1 VTARYRGRFA
11 PSPTG
16 DLHLGSA
23 AAALVAWLR
32 ARAAAGAFILRI
44 EDIDRPR
51 VVAGS
56 EARILDD
63 LRWLGLDW
71 DEGPDI
77 GGPAGPY
84 TQSERSGFYLEALE
98 RLAARG
104 HLFACYCSRA
114 EVARAA
120 TAPHGPGD
128 DGPRYPGTCRTLTQA
143 QRAAHEKAGRRPAL
157 RLRAEPQD
165 IALDDQIAGRI
176 HQDVAAA
183 VGDFILRR
191 ADGLFAYQLAVVV
204 DDLAM
209 DIAEIVR
216 GDDLLGSTP
225 RQLLLRALLAPEA
238 RPLHFAHLPL
248 ILGPDG
254 KRLSKRHGA
263 ISVRAFRSAGFTAE
277 RLVGRLAASLG
288 LCPPDTALRPADL
301 LADFSFTKLART
313 PTVWTELPPERH

>member
-1 VTARYRGRFA
+1 MPRGRFA

-16 DLHLGSA
+16 DLHLGGA
-23 AAALVAWLR
+23 RTALIAWLA
-32 ARAAAGAFILRI
+32 ARRDGSSLVLRM
-44 EDIDRPR
+44 EDIDTPR
-51 VVAGS
+51 VVPGAAS
-56 EARILDD
+56 RLLED

-77 GGPAGPY
+77 GGPRAPY
-84 TQSERSGFYLEALE
+84 TQSERSGFYLDALE
-98 RLAARG
+98 RLEARG
-104 HLFACYCSRA
+104 HLFPCYCSRA

-128 DGPRYPGTCRTLTQA
+128 DGPRYPGTCRTLTQE
-143 QRAAHEKAGRRPAL
+143 QRTAHEQAGRRPAL
-157 RLRAEPQD
+157 RLRVEPQD
-165 IALDDQIAGRI
+165 ITLCDQLTGPL

-209 DIAEIVR
+209 DIGEVVR

-225 RQLLLRALLAPEA
+225 RQLLLRALLAPQA
-238 RPLHFAHLPL
+238 GPLHFAHLPL

-263 ISVRAFRSAGFTAE
+263 ISVRAFRDSGWAAE
-277 RLVGRLAASLG
+277 RLVGHLAASLD
-288 LCPPDTALRPADL
+288 LCPPGTALRPADL
-301 LADFSFTKLART
+301 LPEFSFIKLART
-313 PTVWTELPPERH
+313 PTVWTELPPGSG